1 MFTLY
6 SMPSSGNS
14 YKVRLLLAHLGES
27 YHHIATEYDGDKTLT
42 RTDDFQR
49 KNPTG
54 KVPTIEFE
62 DGECLSE
69 SNAIL
74 LYFGEGTRFVPQDKL
89 ARARMYQWMFF
100 EQNFHEATV
109 AVRSA
114 VYVYPQRKMDRSH
127 KRLAALL
134 EGGNKALDV
143 MEVQLNKT
151 PYLAGDELTLADL
164 CLYGYTHSAHKGG
177 FDVSSRKGIANWL
190 DRVRQEPGHVTL
202 EWLPDQS

>member
-14 YKVRLLLAHLGES
+14 YKVRLLLAHLGLS
-27 YHHIATEYDGDKTLT
+27 YDHVATEYDGDNTLT
-42 RTDDFQR
+42 RTGDFLR

-54 KVPTIEFE
+54 KVPTVEFE
-62 DGECLSE
+62 SGECLSE

-74 LYFGEGTRFVPQDKL
+74 MYFGEGTRFVPADRL

-114 VYVYPQRKMDRSH
+114 VYIYPQREMDRSPE
-127 KRLAALL
+127 RLAALL
-134 EGGNKALDV
+134 VGGNKSLDV

-151 PYLAGDELTLADL
+151 PYLTGDAITLADL
-164 CLYGYTHSAHKGG
+164 CLYGYTHSADKGG
-177 FDVSSRKGIANWL
+177 FDVTSRSRSSVADWL
-190 DRVRQEPGHVTL
+190 ERVRQQTGHVPL
-202 EWLPDQS
+202 DWLPV